1 MRKSLRQMEEWTQL
15 KRVLWLHGQFRR
27 CLEPIGVTP
36 LQAGVLLP
44 LHRHRGNKDDE
55 DRCGMR
61 RCSMTDTRVVQL
73 RLSPRGNALVGKIK
87 KGVGHV
93 GALTQQD

>member
-1 MRKSLRQMEEWTQL
+1 
-15 KRVLWLHGQFRR
+15 
-27 CLEPIGVTP
+27 
-36 LQAGVLLP
+36 
-44 LHRHRGNKDDE
+44 
-55 DRCGMR
+55 MR